1 MKLQPLADRVVA
13 KAVEAETKTSSGFYL
28 TESAK
33 EKPQMGEVLA
43 VGKEVKEVLVG
54 DKIIYQKYGKYAPE
68 ELKVDGQDMLLLKE
82 DGILAVVRD

>member
-13 KAVEAETKTSSGFYL
+13 KPVEAETKTSTGFYL

-43 VGKEVKEVLVG
+43 IGKEVKEVQVG
-54 DKIIYQKYGKYAPE
+54 DKIIYTKYGPNE
-68 ELKVDGQDMLLLKE
+68 IKVDGQEMLLLKE
-82 DGILAVVRD
+82 EDILAVVRD

>member
-28 TESAK
+28 TDSAK

-54 DKIIYQKYGKYAPE
+54 DKIIYTKYGPNE
-68 ELKVDGQDMLLLKE
+68 IKVDGQDMLLLKE
-82 DGILAVVRD
+82 EDILAVVRD